1 MLDILSKLVTI
12 VYYILVGYI
21 SAILLYCLIKS
32 KNWEKELLYIIVL
45 VPFLLRLFRL
55 K

>member
-1 MLDILSKLVTI
+1 MVLIQALVSFL
-12 VYYILVGYI
+12 YYLLVAYI
-21 SAILLYCLIKS
+21 AGLMIWNLIRSREWEEEFLYV
-32 KNWEKELLYIIVL
+32 IVL